1 MTLILPTNYHALPQI
16 EENRVKWVPV
26 PQAEKQDIRPLRI
39 GIMNIMPL
47 GEQYEFNLLLPL
59 GLSVLQIEPVWIR
72 LESHQYKTWEPG
84 HLDDHYVSYA
94 EATKDSP
101 LDGLIITGAPVEHL
115 KFEEVAY
122 WNEFAEI
129 AKHARANTPS
139 TFGICWGAFALAY
152 SEGIGK
158 IDLERKLFGV
168 FELENLD
175 QAHYIMGAMDD
186 AFLSPQSRM
195 AGMSDDEL
203 IQARDDG
210 KINLLAH
217 GAESGYSIFETTD
230 RRVLMH
236 QGHPEYSSTR
246 LAYEAIRDADDAS
259 VLPVENF
266 DPANPVN
273 RWRMHR
279 NTFFHQWLRYCY
291 TQISMSAAD

>member
-16 EENRVKWVPV
+16 EQNRVKWVPV

-47 GEQYEFNLLLPL
+47 GEQYELNLLLPL

-84 HLDDHYVSYA
+84 HLDDHYVTYP
-94 EATKDSP
+94 EATKDSA

-115 KFEEVAY
+115 KFEEVGY
-122 WNEFAEI
+122 WSEFTEI
-129 AKHARANTPS
+129 VKHARQNTPS
-139 TFGICWGAFALAY
+139 TLGICWGAFALAY
-152 SEGIGK
+152 LEGISK
-158 IDLERKLFGV
+158 IDFERKLFGV
-168 FELENLD
+168 FELNNLD
-175 QAHYIMGAMDD
+175 QEHHIMGAMDD

-203 IQARDDG
+203 VLARDQG

-217 GAESGYSIFETTD
+217 GSESGYSIFETTD

-236 QGHPEYSSTR
+236 PGPPEYSSSR
-246 LAYEAIRDADDAS
+246 LASDVIRDADEAS
-259 VLPVENF
+259 VSPVENF
-266 DPANPVN
+266 DPSNPVN

-291 TQISMSAAD
+291 TQISMGSDD

>member
-1 MTLILPTNYHALPQI
+1 
-16 EENRVKWVPV
+16 
-26 PQAEKQDIRPLRI
+26 
-39 GIMNIMPL
+39 MNIMPL
-47 GEQYEFNLLLPL
+47 GEQYEINLLLPL

-72 LESHQYKTWEPG
+72 LESHQYKTWERS

-94 EATKDSP
+94 EASKDSP

-122 WNEFAEI
+122 WNEFSEI
-129 AKHARANTPS
+129 ANHARENTPS
-139 TFGICWGAFALAY
+139 TLGICWGAFALAY
-152 SEGIGK
+152 LEGISK
-158 IDLERKLFGV
+158 IDFEQKLFGV
-168 FELENLD
+168 FELNNLD
-175 QAHYIMGAMDD
+175 QEHYIMGAMDD

-203 IQARDDG
+203 LQARDRG

-217 GAESGYSIFETTD
+217 GPESGYSIFETTD

-236 QGHPEYSSTR
+236 QGHPEYSSSR
-246 LAYEAIRDADDAS
+246 LAYEVTRDADDTS
-259 VLPVENF
+259 VSLVENF

-291 TQISMSAAD
+291 THISMGSSG

>member
-16 EENRVKWVPV
+16 EENRVKWLPV

-115 KFEEVAY
+115 KFEEVIY
-122 WNEFAEI
+122 WKEFTEI

-152 SEGIGK
+152 LEGISK
-158 IDLERKLFGV
+158 IDFERKLFGV

-175 QAHYIMGAMDD
+175 QEHYIMGAMDD

-210 KINLLAH
+210 NINLLAH
-217 GAESGYSIFETTD
+217 GVESGYSIFETTD
-230 RRVLMH
+230 RRPDWRTRRSETPMTHLSCPWKISIR
-236 QGHPEYSSTR
+236 QTLSTDGECTETRSSTSGF
-246 LAYEAIRDADDAS
+246 AIATPR
-259 VLPVENF
+259 
-266 DPANPVN
+266 
-273 RWRMHR
+273 
-279 NTFFHQWLRYCY
+279 
-291 TQISMSAAD
+291 SA